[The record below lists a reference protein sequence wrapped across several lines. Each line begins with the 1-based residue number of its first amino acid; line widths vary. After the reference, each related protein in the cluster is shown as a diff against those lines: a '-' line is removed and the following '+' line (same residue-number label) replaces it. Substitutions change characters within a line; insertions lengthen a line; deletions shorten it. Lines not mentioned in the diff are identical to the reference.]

1 MRSIRLVA
9 TDDEYDTALGFVI
22 KGMPKFEGRFAD
34 RDGIGVAHD
43 VLEHQNGLAN
53 MGPVWDELEALGG
66 IWQVRGRHGYLMTG
80 GYNDHRVHWN
90 IASDIS
96 RMFVDWTCEHSP
108 SVPRTRRHDRDDDF
122 MECIEIA
129 RAEIPKEWSFE
140 FAGDEKRRYQ
150 EDLSHYL
157 DETLHR
163 MRIGYRKAE
172 RRFGTDSKGESTFIA
187 IREAVEGAVKQIEF
201 EGQEF
206 ILRYGRG
213 RAICHQIDPYS

>member
-34 RDGIGVAHD
+34 RDGIGIAHD
-43 VLEHQNGLAN
+43 VLEHQNGTAN

-66 IWQVRGRHGYLMTG
+66 IWQVRGRHGDLMTG

-90 IASDIS
+90 IADDLT
-96 RMFVDWTCEHSP
+96 RMFEQWQVEPEWHRP
-108 SVPRTRRHDRDDDF
+108 NLRTRRHDMDDDF
-122 MECIEIA
+122 EQCIAQA
-129 RAEIPKEWSFE
+129 RIDIPKEFPHRWV
-140 FAGDEKRRYQ
+140 
-150 EDLSHYL
+150 EDDRAERELMNQYL
-157 DETLHR
+157 TEALHR

-172 RRFGTDSKGESTFIA
+172 RRFGTDSKGESMFIA
-187 IREAVEGAVKQIEF
+187 IREAVKSAVKDIEF

-213 RAICHQIDPYS
+213 RAEIRAT